1 MDIREQAVR
10 FAVHQLRN
18 ANDWQEAEHA
28 LANDSLC
35 RHYHVASVDT
45 RRQTQGLQQR
55 SPG

>member
-1 MDIREQAVR
+1 MTIHHPNRSEGNPAR
-10 FAVHQLRN
+10 GPT
-18 ANDWQEAEHA
+18 QEKAEHA